1 MGKLVNITTSLHELS
16 KREYLARMVD
26 NKVDCMKI
34 AKQYDKDYWDGDR
47 RYGYGGYIYMPGRWK
62 MVAEELIKNYNLTNE
77 SSVLDVGCGKGFM
90 IYDFY
95 KLIDNIKL
103 YGIDISKYAIENCH
117 QEIKSLVKV
126 GNAKKLEFRDNE
138 FDYIISINTIHNLD
152 KEDCIKAI
160 KEISRVSKKG
170 SFITVD
176 AYRNEDEKKRMY
188 DWNLTAKT
196 IMSVNEWKELFDKV
210 DYKGD
215 YYWFIP

>member
-1 MGKLVNITTSLHELS
+1 M
-16 KREYLARMVD
+16 
-26 NKVDCMKI
+26 
-34 AKQYDKDYWDGDR
+34 
-47 RYGYGGYIYMPGRWK
+47 
-62 MVAEELIKNYNLTNE
+62 
-77 SSVLDVGCGKGFM
+77 GCGKGFM

-103 YGIDISKYAIENCH
+103 YGIDISKYAIANCH